1 MRLVFVE
8 ASLETVPKEIAYH
21 AQVIKASRIRGKKPE
36 NMLLEDYLH
45 YRAMKKLDKSEK
57 RGRPDIIHR
66 CLLLCLDSNVD
77 NLFSEIYV
85 HTLTGKIIWVNPEVR
100 LPRTYERFRGLM
112 EKLFT
117 DKRVVTDTNEVL
129 LKLTDLSLED
139 VLKGRVVVLREKGNV
154 CCKEG
159 DVCERIKKAGTVCIG
174 AFPHGDFEKE
184 TLEIFSEKKAEFI
197 SFSRKSYTSLYAL
210 CRTICCLLR

>member
-1 MRLVFVE
+1 MIVRLVFVE
-8 ASLETVPKEIAYH
+8 ASLETVPKEIVYH

-36 NMLLEDYLH
+36 NTLLEDYLH
-45 YRAMKKLDKSEK
+45 YKAIKKLDKSEK

-66 CLLLCLDSNVD
+66 CLLLCLDSNSD

-85 HTLTGKIIWVNPEVR
+85 HTLAGKLIWVNPEVR

-112 EKLFT
+112 EKLFL
-117 DKRVVTDTNEVL
+117 DRRIVTDTNNVL
-129 LKLTDLSLED
+129 LELTDLSLED
-139 VLKGRVVVLREKGNV
+139 VLKGRVVVLREKGN
-154 CCKEG
+154 EG
-159 DVCERIKKAGTVCIG
+159 DGNSCERIKKAGTICIG

-184 TLEIFSEKKAEFI
+184 TLEIFLEKKAEFI

-210 CRTICCLLR
+210 CRTICCLLS